1 MGYTTDFYGEVEVY
15 PPLNAKEIE
24 YLKKFA
30 NSRRMDRKNGPY
42 FVEGSGF
49 HGQGSDNDIHDY
61 NRPPEGQ
68 PGLWCKWEPTED
80 GSKIQWN
87 GAEKFYD
94 PVEWMQYLINH
105 FIGENPLAKE
115 DLPFFNR
122 HVVHGIIEAQG
133 EEHDDHWFL
142 VVENNKVRAVE
153 AKHNAPEI
161 NPLNTQLVTQ
171 VSSSVK
177 PQEKNENVEEKAKDI
192 YKQKKSRFNL

>member
-1 MGYTTDFYGEVEVY
+1 MGYTTDFYGEVEVH

-24 YLKKFA
+24 YLQKFA

-49 HGQGSDNDIHDY
+49 HGQGSDSDIHDY

-80 GSKIQWN
+80 GTKIQWN

-94 PVEWMQYLINH
+94 PVEWMQYLIDH
-105 FIGENPLAKE
+105 FIGENPVAQKE
-115 DLPFFNR
+115 LPFFNR

-133 EEHDDHWFL
+133 EERGDHWFL

-161 NPLNTQLVTQ
+161 SPLNAQLVTQ
-171 VSSSVK
+171 VNSSVK
-177 PQEKNENVEEKAKDI
+177 PQKTNEKVVEKAKDI
-192 YKQKKSRFNL
+192 YTQKKGRFNL